1 MDPADPFPLC
11 PIPSTPARRP
21 ARLER
26 NGHRESERPV
36 RQTVG
41 VIDSPEEQSRSRLRL
56 IGAWYDRHRG
66 AGAIVVAWLVTRTLV
81 LLLLAAAERYITG
94 DVFYYWRKLRQMS
107 EVGLDQTLIE
117 YPTPVVWILQLP
129 YVSTGG
135 FRTGYLIG
143 FVVFMLLLDAGFTY
157 ALYRAAG
164 RRHDRSVD
172 FWLLFVFLLGALGYL
187 RFDMLPAVLA
197 GGALLAARRR
207 PWITGALT
215 GLGAAVKLWPAL
227 LIPSFLGYK
236 PDRRPAG
243 LAFVVVGFGLAAVSL
258 LAGGM
263 TRLFSPLTWQSD
275 RGLQIES
282 VWSVPLMV
290 ARAVRPETWVVET
303 SRYQAYEILGPGV
316 AFWVGVS
323 NVATLL
329 GLAALAVLFVRAFRA
344 GGGTPVAVAF
354 LILTTIAVMIVTNK
368 TLSPQY
374 LLWLGGPAAALL
386 LLRHQ
391 ANQTERRAIRHTA
404 YALLTLALLTHI
416 VYPTLYNGLL
426 GRRGEAMI
434 VIATVVTAVRN
445 LALLVFTGYLAVL
458 AWRFTNAG
466 LHRAGDAS
474 SQVDRP
480 RTR

>member
-1 MDPADPFPLC
+1 MAHL
-11 PIPSTPARRP
+11 
-21 ARLER
+21 
-26 NGHRESERPV
+26 GV
-36 RQTVG
+36 RQTVR
-41 VIDSPEEQSRSRLRL
+41 VSHSSEERPQTRRRR

-66 AGAIVVAWLVTRTLV
+66 ARSIVVGWLVTRTFS
-81 LLLLAAAERYITG
+81 LLLLAVAERYIVG
-94 DVFYYWRKLRQMS
+94 DVFYYWRKLRMMS
-107 EVGLDQTLIE
+107 EVGLDQTLNE

-129 YVSTGG
+129 YAATGG
-135 FRTGYLIG
+135 FRSGYLVGFIG
-143 FVVFMLLLDAGFTY
+143 FMLILDAAFTY

-172 FWLLFVFLLGALGYL
+172 FWLLFVFLLGPLAYV
-187 RFDMLPAVLA
+187 RFDLLPAVLA

-207 PWITGALT
+207 PWVSGALT

-227 LIPSFLGYK
+227 LIPTFLAHR

-282 VWSVPLMV
+282 VWSIPLMV
-290 ARAVRPETWVVET
+290 ARAVRPDAFVVEI
-303 SRYQAYEILGPGV
+303 SRYQAYEIFGPGV
-316 AFWVGVS
+316 PIWVGVS
-323 NVATLL
+323 NVATVV
-329 GLAALAVLFVRAFRA
+329 GLATLAVLFVRAFRI

-354 LILTTIAVMIVTNK
+354 LMLTTVAVMIVTNK

-374 LLWLGGPAAALL
+374 LLWLAGPGAALL
-386 LLRHQ
+386 VLRHQ
-391 ANQTERRAIRHTA
+391 AGPAERPAIRHTA
-404 YALLTLALLTHI
+404 YALLALALLTHL
-416 VYPTLYNGLL
+416 VYPALYPGLIGSYGPVLL
-426 GRRGEAMI
+426 GL
-434 VIATVVTAVRN
+434 ATVVTALRN
-445 LALLVFTGYLAVL
+445 LGLLAFTGYVVSR
-458 AWRFTNAG
+458 AWRFTSAG
-466 LHRAGDAS
+466 QQPVADAS